1 MTYWNSSSLKIGI
14 DFINVNSKPHNLYKR
29 HCLKS
34 VPEKYKIR
42 QRQNETCTNV
52 LQFNSK
58 LKDTGLDNVLSL
70 DMPNY
75 KLKDMHRLKLSLQGK
90 CN

>member
-1 MTYWNSSSLKIGI
+1 MTYWNSSLKIGI

-29 HCLKS
+29 YCLKS

-42 QRQNETCTNV
+42 QRQNETSINV